1 MEQWHRVFG
10 CGDREPSPGDLLAHM
25 NGLGFPITG
34 HFRGDDQGWF
44 SAELT
49 GPGQPTLTLERYL
62 STEEGIR
69 AELNTWAAW
78 LEALASGSDHV
89 SLMERL
95 IQTRQLFTFRILTDS
110 VGVDLADALCR
121 YLAATTDG
129 VYQIDGRGLFAADGS
144 LLVSEE

>member
-10 CGDREPSPGDLLAHM
+10 RGDREPSPGDLLAQL

-49 GPGQPTLTLERYL
+49 GPGQPTLTLQRYL
-62 STEEGIR
+62 SMEEGIR
-69 AELNTWAAW
+69 AELNTWASW
-78 LEALASGSDHV
+78 LEASASDPDHV
-89 SLMERL
+89 SLMERM
-95 IQTRQLFTFRILTDS
+95 IQTRQLFTFRL
-110 VGVDLADALCR
+110 GADPASEPLVVALCR

-129 VYQIDGRGLFAADGS
+129 VYQIDGQGLCAADGT
-144 LLVSEE
+144 LLVNES

>member
-10 CGDREPSPGDLLAHM
+10 RGDREPSPGDLLAHL

-44 SAELT
+44 SAELI
-49 GPGQPTLTLERYL
+49 GPGQPTLTLDRYL

-69 AELNTWAAW
+69 AELNMWAAW
-78 LEALASGSDHV
+78 LEALASGPDQV

-95 IQTRQLFTFRILTDS
+95 IQTRQLFTFPLPPDAA
-110 VGVDLADALCR
+110 GAELAVVLCR
-121 YLAATTDG
+121 YLAEATDG

-144 LLVSEE
+144 LLVSEG